1 MGGGFH
7 TAAGH
12 LCAVTGAPQRQ
23 EVLAGAISPH
33 SMFCFLPVPLSHNL
47 TLWLSIPPLSTSAS
61 PSISLYCT
69 FHTSTSLPHSPSQPN
84 VPCSLMGC
92 GVARGTDLPLL
103 RNDLV
108 VCECELYAYCTFVCV
123 CVRECVFVCRREC
136 ACMSL
141 CVCVSENMWQHGNN
155 YLKYKVSLLA
165 PGSTVLEL
173 APVSLC
179 T

>member
-1 MGGGFH
+1 MATKHITPVSVLEGG
-7 TAAGH
+7 
-12 LCAVTGAPQRQ
+12 C
-23 EVLAGAISPH
+23 VLFFACS
-33 SMFCFLPVPLSHNL
+33 FLDVVLVLIEFFLKSFYR
-47 TLWLSIPPLSTSAS
+47 I
-61 PSISLYCT
+61 
-69 FHTSTSLPHSPSQPN
+69 
-84 VPCSLMGC
+84 
-92 GVARGTDLPLL
+92 
-103 RNDLV
+103 LV

-136 ACMSL
+136 ACMSV